1 MKKIFSIII
10 LVVTFACLNAKDIIV
25 TDMRGVNVSVP
36 DNLERIATIS
46 DGFVEGVMTHLGVIH
61 KVTVIGSWSMKRD
74 YKYSFTTVGGEEY
87 TLRGWNTMKYLH
99 PWLNDLPCI
108 NSPQGNIINY
118 ETLASANPQL
128 VILRVG
134 DCTLRGANPETV
146 EKTIGT
152 IEALGI
158 PLVVIFSPN
167 YYNKAELS
175 SMREEMR
182 VLGDIFGQREKA
194 LKLFD
199 YLDATEKMI
208 RKQTAS
214 IKEKNKVSML
224 YLGLNPNVRK
234 KGAAGSVSGVNTPE
248 SYIIEGIANAK
259 NAFTGK
265 GSGVIMSAEQLYS
278 LNPDVIV
285 LPTSNG
291 YHPPREL
298 YESPDFQILQELKAV
313 KNKRVYAMP
322 WSPMNCARRVEYPID
337 MMIIAKAAYPDK
349 FKDIKVHTFVLQF
362 YKDVYNVSDKDAEA
376 LRSEQILDWT
386 VEYDF

>member
-46 DGFVEGVMTHLGVIH
+46 DGFVEGVMTHLGVIN

-208 RKQTAS
+208 RKRTAS

-337 MMIIAKAAYPDK
+337 MLIIAKSAYPDK
-349 FKDIKVHTFVLQF
+349 FKDIKVHTFVLRF